1 MAFFNPEEVDDKQ
14 AQDLTAVIAAKI
26 EEQLDYPGTIR
37 IVGVRENKIVHFLR

>member
-14 AQDLTAVIAAKI
+14 AQELTSVIAIKI